1 MGNILGKGETGFGIL
16 IEDDAGYVSAEISPY
31 NKNLYENFLNENFTT
46 SSLKGG
52 KILVDCILQKYGIEN
67 RNGRIYPKEVL
78 YPQVEKYMQSVK
90 DNSAVS
96 EADHPESSVVSLKN
110 ISHIIKEMWWGQG
123 KDENVLYGKLEIITS
138 PAYINHGQV
147 CMIGDK
153 IVEYLRRGIKL
164 GISSRGVGSLQ
175 EVKGKNIV
183 QNDYDLICFDLVAS
197 PSTPGAYLFPKMD
210 GQTAGGSIQEKNTIS
225 QNSLIVETKFES
237 ALDKFLNS

>member
-1 MGNILGKGETGFGIL
+1 MSKILRRGETGFGIL
-16 IEDDAGYVSAEISPY
+16 IEEDAGYIASHVSDF
-31 NKNLYENFLNENFTT
+31 NKNLFENVLNESFTT

-52 KILVDCILQKYGIEN
+52 KILVDCILQKYGVEN
-67 RNGRIYPKEVL
+67 RNGRIYPQEVL
-78 YPQVEKYMQSVK
+78 YPQVQKYMESVK

-110 ISHIIKEMWWGQG
+110 ISHIIKDMWWGQG
-123 KDENVLYGKLEIITS
+123 DNANTLYGKLEIITS

-183 QNDYDLICFDLVAS
+183 QKDFELICFDLVAS
-197 PSTPGAYLFPKMD
+197 PSTPGAYLFPKFND
-210 GQTAGGSIQEKNTIS
+210 ENGADAVQEMNIVTPKPMLKE
-225 QNSLIVETKFES
+225 QKLIS
-237 ALDKFLNS
+237 ALDNFLNS

>member
-1 MGNILGKGETGFGIL
+1 MSKILGKGQTGFGLL
-16 IEDDAGYVSAEISPY
+16 IEEDAGYISANITPY

-46 SSLKGG
+46 TSLKGG
-52 KILVDCILQKYGIEN
+52 KILVDCILQKYGVEN

-78 YPQVEKYMQSVK
+78 IPQVEKYMMSVK

-96 EADHPESSVVSLKN
+96 EADHPESSVVSLQN

-123 KDENVLYGKLEIITS
+123 QDAHVLYGKLEIITS
-138 PAYINHGQV
+138 PAYINNGQV

-164 GISSRGVGSLQ
+164 GISSRGVGSLE
-175 EVKGKNIV
+175 EVDGKNIV
-183 QNDYDLICFDLVAS
+183 QNDYELICFDLVAS
-197 PSTPGAYLFPKMD
+197 PSTPGAYLFPKFNT
-210 GQTAGGSIQEKNTIS
+210 GAVQEQEQYTVRERKNIS
-225 QNSLIVETKFES
+225 EDVLTS

>member
-1 MGNILGKGETGFGIL
+1 MSKILRKGESGFGIL
-16 IEDDAGYVSAEISPY
+16 IEEDAGYIASDVSAF
-31 NKNLYENFLNENFTT
+31 NKNLFENFLNENFTT

-52 KILVDCILQKYGIEN
+52 KIIVDCILQKYGVEN
-67 RNGRIYPKEVL
+67 RNGRIYPQEVL
-78 YPQVEKYMQSVK
+78 YPQVQKYMESVK

-110 ISHIIKEMWWGQG
+110 ISHIIKDMWWGQG
-123 KDENVLYGKLEIITS
+123 DNAHTLYGKLEIITS

-183 QNDYDLICFDLVAS
+183 QKDFELICFDLVAS
-197 PSTPGAYLFPKMD
+197 PSTPGAYLFPKFND
-210 GQTAGGSIQEKNTIS
+210 DNGATSVQETNIVTPKSILKEEK
-225 QNSLIVETKFES
+225 LIS
-237 ALDKFLNS
+237 ALDDFLNS